1 MALVTTQQLQD
12 YYDHYRDSEIT
23 FTKDITR
30 ILKVDPRQIY
40 VKCNG
45 NQWPCIVNSTSLM
58 ACRIIVGIKGG
69 AYSQLSQ
76 KETGPVQ
83 VRFCFTNS
91 DNQMVTFFVNGRVSD
106 IKPYMNSAELAII
119 TISFTQRPPD
129 DLIER
134 LGALLDANANAM
146 RRKDERIILNPE
158 VKRKLGLAKEESIVQ
173 IQGVPR
179 HCIIRDLSF
188 GGVKVIMVGIQKYV
202 DNQQALL
209 QMRFEEPNEVIQVGG
224 VVVASSPIEGRK
236 DILMVSIKFGD
247 KTVPIAYRL
256 RINNYLVNL
265 RKHVFAPT
273 ETTEQ
278 KLAAAKAAQ
287 EKAVAEEKARM
298 EAEEKAKA
306 EAAANGEAPA
316 DGTTAAPAEGAAAQ
330 DAAPAAENA
339 EAASAAPQDAPAAAP
354 TEAPADAAPA
364 AEAAPAQDAP
374 AADASA
380 APAPETK

>member
-1 MALVTTQQLQD
+1 M
-12 YYDHYRDSEIT
+12 
-23 FTKDITR
+23 
-30 ILKVDPRQIY
+30 
-40 VKCNG
+40 
-45 NQWPCIVNSTSLM
+45 
-58 ACRIIVGIKGG
+58 
-69 AYSQLSQ
+69 LSQ

-91 DNQMVTFFVNGRVSD
+91 DGQLISFFVNGRVSD

-134 LGALLDANANAM
+134 LGTLLDANANAM
-146 RRKDERIILNPE
+146 RRKDERIILNAD
-158 VKRKLGLAKEESIVQ
+158 VKRKLGLAKEEAIVQ

-188 GGVKVIMVGIQKYV
+188 GGVKIIMVGIQKYV
-202 DNQQALL
+202 ENQQALL
-209 QMRFEEPNEVIQVGG
+209 QMRFEDPAEVIQVGG

-247 KTVPIAYRL
+247 KTVPIAYRI

-265 RKHVFAPT
+265 RKHVFAPA

-287 EKAVAEEKARM
+287 EKAVAEEKAKM

-306 EAAANGEAPA
+306 EAAAQG
-316 DGTTAAPAEGAAAQ
+316 APAEGA
-330 DAAPAAENA
+330 DAAPAEAAPA
-339 EAASAAPQDAPAAAP
+339 EAQEVEEAQPAEEAPAADAAPAEPAQDAPAAAP
-354 TEAPADAAPA
+354 ENA
-364 AEAAPAQDAP
+364 
-374 AADASA
+374 
-380 APAPETK
+380 ETK

>member
-12 YYDHYRDSEIT
+12 YYDRYRDTEIT
-23 FTKDITR
+23 FSKDITR

-45 NQWPCIVNSTSLM
+45 NQWPCIINSTSLM
-58 ACRIIVGIKGG
+58 ACRIILGVKGG
-69 AYSQLSQ
+69 AYAMLSQ
-76 KETGPVQ
+76 KETGPVS
-83 VRFCFTNS
+83 VRFCFSDS
-91 DNQMVTFFVNGRVSD
+91 DNQMISFFVNGRVSD
-106 IKPYMNSAELAII
+106 IKPYMNSAELSII

-134 LGALLDANANAM
+134 LGTLLDANANAM
-146 RRKDERIILNPE
+146 RRKDERIILNAD
-158 VKRKLGLAKEESIVQ
+158 VKRKLGLTKEEALVQ

-188 GGVKVIMVGIQKYV
+188 GGVKVIMMGIQKYV
-202 DNQQALL
+202 ENQQALL
-209 QMRFEEPNEVIQVGG
+209 QMRFEEPPEVIQVGG
-224 VVVASSPIEGRK
+224 VVVASSPVEGRK
-236 DILMVSIKFGD
+236 DILIASIKFGD
-247 KTVPIAYRL
+247 KTVPIAYKI

-265 RKHVFAPT
+265 RKHVLGGGA

-306 EAAANGEAPA
+306 EGA
-316 DGTTAAPAEGAAAQ
+316 AAPAEGQAAPENAAAPAEGQ
-330 DAAPAAENA
+330 AAPAEGQAAPESAPAPAAE
-339 EAASAAPQDAPAAAP
+339 QAPAESAP
-354 TEAPADAAPA
+354 VQ
-364 AEAAPAQDAP
+364 EAAPAEPTAP
-374 AADASA
+374 AEPKPEDAASA
-380 APAPETK
+380 SETK

>member
-23 FTKDITR
+23 FTKDITH

-45 NQWPCIVNSTSLM
+45 NQWPCIINSTSLM

-69 AYSQLSQ
+69 AYAMLSQ

-91 DNQMVTFFVNGRVSD
+91 DGQLISFFVNGRVSD

-134 LGALLDANANAM
+134 LGTLLDANANAM
-146 RRKDERIILNPE
+146 RRKDERIILNAD
-158 VKRKLGLAKEESIVQ
+158 VKRKLGLAKEEAIVQ

-188 GGVKVIMVGIQKYV
+188 GGVKIIMVGIQKYV
-202 DNQQALL
+202 ENQQALL
-209 QMRFEEPNEVIQVGG
+209 QMRFEEPGEVIQVGG

-247 KTVPIAYRL
+247 KTVPIAYRI
-256 RINNYLVNL
+256 RINNYLVNM
-265 RKHVFAPT
+265 RKHVFAPA

-287 EKAVAEEKARM
+287 EKAVAEEKAKM

-306 EAAANGEAPA
+306 DAAAQG
-316 DGTTAAPAEGAAAQ
+316 APAEGA
-330 DAAPAAENA
+330 DAAPADAQAQAAPA
-339 EAASAAPQDAPAAAP
+339 EAAPAEAQAVEEALPAEEAPAADAAPAEPAQDAPAAAP
-354 TEAPADAAPA
+354 ENA
-364 AEAAPAQDAP
+364 
-374 AADASA
+374 
-380 APAPETK
+380 ETK

>member
-23 FTKDITR
+23 FTKDITH

-45 NQWPCIVNSTSLM
+45 NQWPCIINSTSLM

-69 AYSQLSQ
+69 AYAMLSQ

-91 DNQMVTFFVNGRVSD
+91 DGQLISFFVNGRVSD

-134 LGALLDANANAM
+134 LGTLLDANANAM
-146 RRKDERIILNPE
+146 RRKDERIILNAD
-158 VKRKLGLAKEESIVQ
+158 VKRKLGLAKEEAIVQ

-188 GGVKVIMVGIQKYV
+188 GGVKIIMVGIQKYV
-202 DNQQALL
+202 ENQQALL
-209 QMRFEEPNEVIQVGG
+209 QMRFEDPAEVIQVGG

-247 KTVPIAYRL
+247 KTVPIAYRI

-265 RKHVFAPT
+265 RKHVFAPA

-287 EKAVAEEKARM
+287 EKAVAEEKAKM

-306 EAAANGEAPA
+306 EAAAQG
-316 DGTTAAPAEGAAAQ
+316 APAEGA
-330 DAAPAAENA
+330 DAAPADAQAQAAPA
-339 EAASAAPQDAPAAAP
+339 EAAPAEAQEVEEAQPVEEAPAADAAPAEPAQDAPAAAP
-354 TEAPADAAPA
+354 ENA
-364 AEAAPAQDAP
+364 
-374 AADASA
+374 
-380 APAPETK
+380 ETK

>member
-12 YYDHYRDSEIT
+12 YYDHYRDSELT
-23 FTKDITR
+23 FTKEITN
-30 ILKVDPRQIY
+30 ILKVDQRQIY

-45 NQWPCIVNSTSLM
+45 NQWPCIINSTSLM

-76 KETGPVQ
+76 KDTGPVS
-83 VRFCFTNS
+83 VRFCFTDS
-91 DNQMVTFFVNGRVSD
+91 DKQMISFFVNGRVSD
-106 IKPYMNSAELAII
+106 IKPFMNSAELAII

-134 LGALLDANANAM
+134 LGSLLDANANAM
-146 RRKDERIILNPE
+146 RRKDERIILNPD
-158 VKRKLGLAKEESIVQ
+158 VKRKLGLAKEEAIVQ

-188 GGVKVIMVGIQKYV
+188 GGVKLIMVGIQKYV
-202 DNQQALL
+202 ENQQALL
-209 QMRFEEPNEVIQVGG
+209 QMRFEDPGEVIQVGG

-247 KTVPIAYRL
+247 KTVPIAYRI

-265 RKHVFAPT
+265 RKHVFAPA

-287 EKAVAEEKARM
+287 EKAVAEEKAKM

-306 EAAANGEAPA
+306 EAAAAGTAP
-316 DGTTAAPAEGAAAQ
+316 D
-330 DAAPAAENA
+330 
-339 EAASAAPQDAPAAAP
+339 
-354 TEAPADAAPA
+354 APADAAPVAEAEPVEEAAPVQEAPA
-364 AEAAPAQDAP
+364 AEAAPAEEAP
-374 AADASA
+374 ADAA
-380 APAPETK
+380 APETK

>member
-23 FTKDITR
+23 FTKEITQ

-45 NQWPCIVNSTSLM
+45 NQWPCIINSTSLM
-58 ACRIIVGIKGG
+58 ACRIIVGVKGG
-69 AYSQLSQ
+69 AYAMLSQ

-91 DNQMVTFFVNGRVSD
+91 DGQLISFFVNGRVSD

-134 LGALLDANANAM
+134 LGTLLDANANAM
-146 RRKDERIILNPE
+146 RRKDERIILNAD
-158 VKRKLGLAKEESIVQ
+158 VKRKLGLAKEEAIVQ

-188 GGVKVIMVGIQKYV
+188 GGVKIIMVGIQKYV
-202 DNQQALL
+202 ENQQALL
-209 QMRFEEPNEVIQVGG
+209 QMRFEDPAEVIQVGG
-224 VVVASSPIEGRK
+224 VVVASSPVEGRK

-247 KTVPIAYRL
+247 KTVPIAYRI

-265 RKHVFAPT
+265 RKHVFAPA

-287 EKAVAEEKARM
+287 EKAVAEEKAKM

-306 EAAANGEAPA
+306 EAAAQG
-316 DGTTAAPAEGAAAQ
+316 APAEGA
-330 DAAPAAENA
+330 DAAPADAQAQAAPA
-339 EAASAAPQDAPAAAP
+339 EAAPAEAQEVEEAQPAEEAPA
-354 TEAPADAAPA
+354 ADAAPA
-364 AEAAPAQDAP
+364 EPAQDAP
-374 AADASA
+374 ENA
-380 APAPETK
+380 ETK

>member
-23 FTKDITR
+23 FTKDITH

-45 NQWPCIVNSTSLM
+45 NQWPCIINSTSLM

-69 AYSQLSQ
+69 AYAMLSQ

-91 DNQMVTFFVNGRVSD
+91 DGQLISFFVNGRVSD

-134 LGALLDANANAM
+134 LGTLLDANANAM
-146 RRKDERIILNPE
+146 RRKDERIILNAD
-158 VKRKLGLAKEESIVQ
+158 VKRKLGLAKEEAIVQ

-188 GGVKVIMVGIQKYV
+188 GGVKIIMVGIQKYV
-202 DNQQALL
+202 ENQQALL
-209 QMRFEEPNEVIQVGG
+209 QMRFEDPAEVIQVGG

-247 KTVPIAYRL
+247 KTVPIAYRI

-265 RKHVFAPT
+265 RKHVFAPA

-287 EKAVAEEKARM
+287 EKAVAEEKAKM

-306 EAAANGEAPA
+306 EAAAQG
-316 DGTTAAPAEGAAAQ
+316 APAEGA
-330 DAAPAAENA
+330 DAAPAEAAPA
-339 EAASAAPQDAPAAAP
+339 EAQEVEEAQPAEEAPAADAAPAEPAQDAPAAAP
-354 TEAPADAAPA
+354 ENA
-364 AEAAPAQDAP
+364 
-374 AADASA
+374 
-380 APAPETK
+380 ETK

>member
-23 FTKDITR
+23 FTKDITH

-45 NQWPCIVNSTSLM
+45 NQWPCIINSTSLM

-69 AYSQLSQ
+69 AYAMLSQ

-91 DNQMVTFFVNGRVSD
+91 DGQLISFFVNGRVSD

-134 LGALLDANANAM
+134 LGTLLDANANAM
-146 RRKDERIILNPE
+146 RRKDERIILNAD
-158 VKRKLGLAKEESIVQ
+158 VKRKLGLAKEEAIVQ

-188 GGVKVIMVGIQKYV
+188 GGVKIIMVGIQKYV
-202 DNQQALL
+202 ENQQALL
-209 QMRFEEPNEVIQVGG
+209 QMRFEDPAEVIQVGG

-247 KTVPIAYRL
+247 KTVPIAYRI

-265 RKHVFAPT
+265 RKHVFAPA

-287 EKAVAEEKARM
+287 EKAVAEEKAKM

-306 EAAANGEAPA
+306 EAAAQG
-316 DGTTAAPAEGAAAQ
+316 APAEGA
-330 DAAPAAENA
+330 DAAPADAQAQAAPA
-339 EAASAAPQDAPAAAP
+339 EAAPAEAQEVEEAQPAEEAPAADAAPAEPAQDAPAAAP
-354 TEAPADAAPA
+354 ENA
-364 AEAAPAQDAP
+364 
-374 AADASA
+374 
-380 APAPETK
+380 ETK

>member
-1 MALVTTQQLQD
+1 MALVTAQQLQD
-12 YYDHYRDSEIT
+12 YYDHYRDSELT
-23 FTKDITR
+23 FTKEIIG

-45 NQWPCIVNSTSLM
+45 NQWPCIINSTSLM
-58 ACRIIVGIKGG
+58 ACRIIVGVKGG
-69 AYSQLSQ
+69 AYAMLSQ
-76 KETGPVQ
+76 KETGPVS
-83 VRFCFTNS
+83 VRFCFTDS
-91 DNQMVTFFVNGRVSD
+91 DGQMISFFVNGRVSD

-119 TISFTQRPPD
+119 TISFTQRPAD

-134 LGALLDANANAM
+134 LGTLLDANANAM
-146 RRKDERIILNPE
+146 RRKDERVIINAE
-158 VKRKLGLAKEESIVQ
+158 VKRKLGLAKEEALVQ

-188 GGVKVIMVGIQKYV
+188 GGVKIIMVGIQKYV
-202 DNQQALL
+202 ENQQALL
-209 QMRFEEPNEVIQVGG
+209 QMRFEEPAEVIQVGG
-224 VVVASSPIEGRK
+224 VVVASSPVEGRK

-287 EKAVAEEKARM
+287 EKAVAEEKAKM

-306 EAAANGEAPA
+306 EAAAQG
-316 DGTTAAPAEGAAAQ
+316 
-330 DAAPAAENA
+330 DAAP
-339 EAASAAPQDAPAAAP
+339 
-354 TEAPADAAPA
+354 
-364 AEAAPAQDAP
+364 AEAAPAGQDAAQGD
-374 AADASA
+374 AAQDASA
-380 APAPETK
+380 APAPAQDGDTAEVEEVEEAQPVEEAAPADDGDASDAPAAETK